1 MLDTVAKQTEAMAAM
16 VQASAKG
23 RALMSGTA
31 GMRKEGTR
39 YLPKFK
45 AEAEDD
51 YQARLHSSWLF
62 NALRKTIK
70 DMTGRVFDT
79 PIEIQDAPQQIL
91 DMAEDIDMQGRD
103 LSVFAAEVFKDAFVP
118 GVSYI
123 MVEAPRRDADTT
135 RAQATVQGL
144 RPYLVHLR
152 VEDVLGFQTALFG
165 NVLALSQLR
174 IMESVTEPNPKDEFS
189 QIEIAQVRVLDRMP
203 NGVQVR
209 LYREDNKKQ
218 WLLVDEYTTEAPEIT
233 VIPFYAQRT
242 GFFTGEPVL
251 EDLTDVNIAHWQSQ
265 SDQRNILHFAR
276 VPILFASGRGED
288 EPLTISAGTA
298 VTSRDPAAT
307 LQWVEHSG
315 TAIDSGRQDLKDLEF
330 QMQTLGLQLLVAR
343 AQSATGAALDAIK
356 ETSTLAMMADS
367 LKDALEQA
375 LQWMAFYAGLGEVS
389 ITINVNK
396 EYGVTM
402 MTPQEV
408 MAMQKDVAMGY
419 LTLETYFEE
428 RKRRGVLRPD
438 LDTAAELD
446 ALASVAPAMTGSPMG
461 LGQ

>member
-1 MLDTVAKQTEAMAAM
+1 MLDTVAKQTDAMAAM

-31 GMRKEGTR
+31 GMRKEGQA

-45 AEAEDD
+45 AEASDD

-70 DMTGRVFDT
+70 DMSGRVFDDAV
-79 PIEIQDAPQQIL
+79 EITEAPQQII

-135 RAQATVQGL
+135 RAQAAVQGL

-152 VEDVLGFQTALFG
+152 VEDVLGFQTGLFG

-209 LYREDNKKQ
+209 LYREDSKKH
-218 WLLVDEYTTEAPEIT
+218 WALVDEYTTEAPEIT

-276 VPILFASGRGED
+276 VPILFASGRGDD

-315 TAIDSGRQDLKDLEF
+315 KAIDSGRQDLKDLEF

-343 AQSATGAALDAIK
+343 AQSATGAALDAVK

-375 LQWMAFYAGLGEVS
+375 LQWMAFYAGLGDVS

-438 LDTAAELD
+438 LDTGAELD
-446 ALASVAPAMTGSPMG
+446 ALASVAPALTGAPMG
-461 LGQ
+461 LEE

>member
-135 RAQATVQGL
+135 RAQAAVQGL

-174 IMESVTEPNPKDEFS
+174 IMESVTEQNPKDEFS

-209 LYREDNKKQ
+209 LYREDSKKH
-218 WLLVDEYTTEAPEIT
+218 WTVVDEYTTEAPEIT

-276 VPILFASGRGED
+276 VPILFASGRGDD

>member
-1 MLDTVAKQTEAMAAM
+1 MAGM

-23 RALMSGTA
+23 RALVSGTS
-31 GMRKEGTR
+31 GMRDAGKK
-39 YLPKFK
+39 YMPKYPV
-45 AEAEDD
+45 EQEDD
-51 YQARLHSSWLF
+51 YQARLHLSWLF
-62 NALRKTIK
+62 PAFGKTIK
-70 DMTGRVFDT
+70 DMTGRVFDS
-79 PIEIQDAPQQIL
+79 PIEIQDAPQQII

-103 LSVFAAEVFKDAFVP
+103 LSVFASEVFKDGFVP

-123 MVEAPRRDADTT
+123 MVEAPRRNADTT
-135 RAQATVQGL
+135 RADAAAQGL

-152 VEDVLGFQTALFG
+152 VEDVLGFQTGLFG
-165 NVLALSQLR
+165 NVLALAQLR
-174 IMESVTEPNPKDEFS
+174 IMESVTEPDPKDEFS
-189 QIEIAQVRVLDRMP
+189 QIEVEQVRVLDRLP
-203 NGVQVR
+203 DGVQVR
-209 LYREDNKKQ
+209 LYRQDSKKH
-218 WLLVDEYTTEAPEIT
+218 WAVVDEYTTEAPEIT

-251 EDLTDVNIAHWQSQ
+251 EGLADVNISHWNKQ
-265 SDQRNILHFAR
+265 SDFDNISHVAN
-276 VPILFASGRGED
+276 VPILHISGRRSD
-288 EPLTISAGTA
+288 EGPITISPTTA
-298 VTSRDPAAT
+298 ITSEDVQAKMEY
-307 LQWVEHSG
+307 VEHKG
-315 TAIDSGRQDLKDLEF
+315 QAIGALERGLLRLEK
-330 QMQTLGLQLLVAR
+330 QMQALGMQLLLE
-343 AQSATGAALDAIK
+343 SNETATGAALDAVK

-396 EYGVTM
+396 EFGVTM

-408 MAMQKDVAMGY
+408 LAMQKDVAMGY

-446 ALASVAPAMTGSPMG
+446 RLAATAPALTGEPMG
-461 LGQ
+461 LGE

>member
-1 MLDTVAKQTEAMAAM
+1 MLDTVAKQTDAMAAM
-16 VQASAKG
+16 VQAGAKG

-70 DMTGRVFDT
+70 DMTGRVFDS
-79 PIEIQDAPQQIL
+79 PIEIQDAPQQII
-91 DMAEDIDMQGRD
+91 DMTEDIDMQGRD
-103 LSVFAAEVFKDAFVP
+103 LSVFASEVFKDAFVP

-123 MVEAPRRDADTT
+123 MVEAPRRNADTT
-135 RAQATVQGL
+135 RAQAAAQGL

-152 VEDVLGFQTALFG
+152 VEDVRGFKPGLFG
-165 NVLALSQLR
+165 NVLALAQLR
-174 IMESVTEPNPKDEFS
+174 IRETVSEDDPEGEFS
-189 QIEIAQVRVLDRMP
+189 QVEVEQVRVLDRLP
-203 NGVQVR
+203 DGVRVR
-209 LYREDNKKQ
+209 LYRQNSKKH
-218 WLLVDEYTTEAPEIT
+218 WAVVDEYMTEAPEIT

-276 VPILFASGRGED
+276 VPILFASGRGDD

-315 TAIDSGRQDLKDLEF
+315 KAIDSGRQDL
-330 QMQTLGLQLLVAR
+330 
-343 AQSATGAALDAIK
+343 
-356 ETSTLAMMADS
+356 
-367 LKDALEQA
+367 
-375 LQWMAFYAGLGEVS
+375 
-389 ITINVNK
+389 
-396 EYGVTM
+396 
-402 MTPQEV
+402 
-408 MAMQKDVAMGY
+408 
-419 LTLETYFEE
+419 
-428 RKRRGVLRPD
+428 
-438 LDTAAELD
+438 
-446 ALASVAPAMTGSPMG
+446 
-461 LGQ
+461 

>member
-1 MLDTVAKQTEAMAAM
+1 MLDTVAKQTDAMAAM
-16 VQASAKG
+16 VQAGAKG

-70 DMTGRVFDT
+70 DMTGRVFDS
-79 PIEIQDAPQQIL
+79 PIEIQDAPQQII
-91 DMAEDIDMQGRD
+91 DMAEDVDMQGRD
-103 LSVFAAEVFKDAFVP
+103 LSVFASEVFKDGFVP

-123 MVEAPRRDADTT
+123 MVEAPRRNADTT
-135 RAQATVQGL
+135 RAEAAAQGL

-152 VEDVLGFQTALFG
+152 VEDVLGFKTALFG

-174 IMESVTEPNPKDEFS
+174 IMESVTEPDPKDEFS
-189 QIEIAQVRVLDRMP
+189 QIEVDQVRVLDRLP
-203 NGVQVR
+203 DGVQVR
-209 LYREDNKKQ
+209 LYRKDSKKH
-218 WLLVDEYTTEAPEIT
+218 WAVVEEYTTEAPEIT

-276 VPILFASGRGED
+276 VPILFASGRGDD

-298 VTSRDPAAT
+298 VVSRDVGAT

-315 TAIDSGRQDLKDLEF
+315 KAIDSGRQDLKDLEF

-343 AQSATGAALDAIK
+343 AQSATGAALDAVK

-375 LQWMAFYAGLGEVS
+375 LQWMAFYAGLGDVS

-396 EYGVTM
+396 EFGVTM

-446 ALASVAPAMTGSPMG
+446 MLAATAPALTGAPMG
-461 LGQ
+461 LGE

>member
-1 MLDTVAKQTEAMAAM
+1 MLDTVAKQTDAMAAM

-31 GMRKEGTR
+31 GMRKEGQA

-45 AEAEDD
+45 AEASDD

-70 DMTGRVFDT
+70 DMTGRVFDDAV
-79 PIEIQDAPQQIL
+79 EITEAPQQII

-103 LSVFAAEVFKDAFVP
+103 LSVFAAEVFKDGFVP

-135 RAQATVQGL
+135 RAQAAVQGL

-152 VEDVLGFQTALFG
+152 VEDVLGFQTGLFG

-209 LYREDNKKQ
+209 LYREDSKKH
-218 WLLVDEYTTEAPEIT
+218 WALVDEYTTEAPEIT

-276 VPILFASGRGED
+276 VPILFASGRGDD

-315 TAIDSGRQDLKDLEF
+315 KAIDSGRQDLKDLEF

-343 AQSATGAALDAIK
+343 AQSATGAALDAVK

-375 LQWMAFYAGLGEVS
+375 LQWMAFYAGLGDVS

-438 LDTAAELD
+438 LDTGAELD
-446 ALASVAPAMTGSPMG
+446 ALASVAPALTGAPMG
-461 LGQ
+461 LGE

>member
-1 MLDTVAKQTEAMAAM
+1 MLDTVAKQTDAMAAM

-31 GMRKEGTR
+31 GMRKEGQA

-45 AEAEDD
+45 AEASDD

-70 DMTGRVFDT
+70 DMSGRVFDDAV
-79 PIEIQDAPQQIL
+79 EITEAPQQII

-135 RAQATVQGL
+135 RAQAAVQGL

-152 VEDVLGFQTALFG
+152 VEDVLGFQTGLFG

-209 LYREDNKKQ
+209 LYREDSKKH
-218 WLLVDEYTTEAPEIT
+218 WALVDEYTTEAPEIT

-276 VPILFASGRGED
+276 VPILFASGRGDD

-315 TAIDSGRQDLKDLEF
+315 KAIDSGRQDLKDLEF

-343 AQSATGAALDAIK
+343 AQSATGAALDAVK

-375 LQWMAFYAGLGEVS
+375 LQWMAFYAGLGDCFDHDQRQQR
-389 ITINVNK
+389 IWRNDDDRAR
-396 EYGVTM
+396 GHGH
-402 MTPQEV
+402 
-408 MAMQKDVAMGY
+408 A
-419 LTLETYFEE
+419 
-428 RKRRGVLRPD
+428 KRRANGLSDAGNLLRGAQ
-438 LDTAAELD
+438 AARGI
-446 ALASVAPAMTGSPMG
+446 AS
-461 LGQ
+461 